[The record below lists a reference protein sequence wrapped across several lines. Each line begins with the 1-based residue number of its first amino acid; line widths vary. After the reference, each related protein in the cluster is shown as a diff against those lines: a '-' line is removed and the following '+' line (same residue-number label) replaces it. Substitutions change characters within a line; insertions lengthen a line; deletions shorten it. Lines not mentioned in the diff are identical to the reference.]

1 LARVSTKVDFPIRPG
16 SSSCA
21 LGNGT
26 IDEMQVTFL
35 DFGKS
40 RNHAGGLPAEGG
52 EWPKNGNAKM
62 RRNYVL

>member
-1 LARVSTKVDFPIRPG
+1 
-16 SSSCA
+16 